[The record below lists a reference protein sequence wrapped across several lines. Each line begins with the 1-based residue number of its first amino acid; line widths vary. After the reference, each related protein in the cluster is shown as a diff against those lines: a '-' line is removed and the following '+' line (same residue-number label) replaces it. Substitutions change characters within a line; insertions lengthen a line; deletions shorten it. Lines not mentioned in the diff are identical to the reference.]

1 MLLSSADGPSHAPTR
16 AALVAY
22 LTSWADDEL
31 ILGHRDS
38 EWTGVAPQIEEDV
51 AFSSIAQD
59 EIGHAA
65 MLYRIVAA
73 LTGDDPDRLALRRPA
88 AAYRHAELVEMPKGD
103 WAGTIARHYLY
114 DLADSCRLE
123 AARESS
129 YAPLAHAARTM
140 AREEHYHLMHD
151 IAWWE
156 RLRDGTPESALRLA
170 AAVRALLPLAV
181 DVLCAT
187 PGDDLLVAAG
197 ILPRPAAATLGEWR
211 WRVEEALAGDATPGP
226 AWLASQRVDL
236 VDLLEPAPHSKR
248 ERPVSA
254 HFAALHGEMTSV
266 SASGL
271 GDKW

>member
-1 MLLSSADGPSHAPTR
+1 MSNSDGPAHAPTR

-31 ILGHRDS
+31 IMGHRDS

-59 EIGHAA
+59 EIGHAVL
-65 MLYRIVAA
+65 LYRLVAA
-73 LTGDDPDRLALRRPA
+73 LTDDDPDRLALRRPA
-88 AAYRHAELVEMPKGD
+88 AEYRHAALVELPKGD
-103 WAGTIARHYLY
+103 WAETIARQYLY
-114 DLADSCRLE
+114 DLADACRVE
-123 AARESS
+123 AALESS
-129 YAPLAHAARTM
+129 YTPLAHAARTM

-151 IAWWE
+151 VAWWE

-181 DVLCAT
+181 DVLSAT

-197 ILPRPAAATLGEWR
+197 ILPRPASDTRGEWR

-236 VDLLEPAPHSKR
+236 IGLLELAPASKR
-248 ERPVSA
+248 GRPVGA

-266 SASGL
+266 SMSGL

>member
-1 MLLSSADGPSHAPTR
+1 LCGVDGPAHASTR
-16 AALVAY
+16 AALVVY

-31 ILGHRDS
+31 IMGHRDS

-65 MLYRIVAA
+65 LLYRLVAS
-73 LTGDDPDRLALRRPA
+73 LSGDDADRLALRRPA
-88 AAYRHAELVEMPKGD
+88 AEYRHAALVERPKGD
-103 WAGTIARHYLY
+103 WAETIARHYLY

-123 AARESS
+123 TARASS

-151 IAWWE
+151 AAWWE

-170 AAVRALLPLAV
+170 AAVRTLLPLAV

-197 ILPRPAAATLGEWR
+197 ILPHPATATLGEWR
-211 WRVEEALAGDATPGP
+211 WRVEEALAGDATLGP

-236 VDLLEPAPHSKR
+236 VALLESVPGSTR
-248 ERPVSA
+248 ERTISA